1 METLST
7 HRCHG
12 GILGYYQHA
21 SSSTQCAMRFTA
33 FVPEKP
39 TGAAVIFLSG
49 LTCTEENF
57 TTKAGAYR
65 TANALGL
72 TIIAPDTSPRGDGVP
87 DDESIAIGNGAG
99 WYVDATQAPWN
110 THYNMFRYITDELPA
125 LVRQHFAIKKLGLC
139 GHSMGGHGTLTIALK
154 KPKLFQSLSVLAPV
168 CTPSQSGWG
177 QDGLRAYFGDNPA
190 EWAKHDA
197 VELMKSVGDGTL
209 PPILIDQG
217 LADSAYKEGRLN
229 PELFVEACKAK
240 GQAVEYRTHEGY
252 DHGYF
257 FIQSVIDD
265 HLRHHAGQL
274 GM

>member
-12 GILGYYQHA
+12 GTLTYHKHA
-21 SSSTQCAMRFTA
+21 SSSTGTPMRFTA

-39 TGAAVIFLSG
+39 TGVALIYLAG

-57 TTKAGAYR
+57 TVKAGAYR
-65 TANALGL
+65 TANELGL
-72 TIIAPDTSPRGDGVP
+72 TIIAPDTAPRGDGVP
-87 DDESIAIGNGAG
+87 DDDSIAIGGGAG

-110 THYNMFRYITDELPA
+110 ANYKMFSYITEELPA
-125 LVRQHFAIKKLGLC
+125 LVQKNFAAKKLGLF
-139 GHSMGGHGTLTIALK
+139 GHSMGGHGTLSIALK
-154 KPKLFQSLSVLAPV
+154 KPRLFQSLSVFAPV
-168 CTPSQSGWG
+168 CTPSRAGWG
-177 QDGLRAYFGDNPA
+177 QDGLRAYFGDSPA

-197 VELMKSVGDGTL
+197 VELMKSIGDGSL

-229 PELFVEACKAK
+229 PELFVEAAKAK
-240 GQAVEYRTHEGY
+240 GQRVEYRTHEGY

-257 FIQSVIDD
+257 FIQTFMDD
-265 HLRHHAGQL
+265 HLRHHAQQL
-274 GM
+274 AQ

>member
-12 GILGYYQHA
+12 GTLGYYKHA
-21 SSSTQCAMRFTA
+21 SASTHTDMRFTA

-39 TGAAVIFLSG
+39 TGAAVMFLSG

-72 TIIAPDTSPRGDGVP
+72 TIVTPDTSPRGPNVP
-87 DDESIAIGNGAG
+87 DDDSIAIGGGAG
-99 WYVDATQAPWN
+99 WYVDATEAPWS
-110 THYNMFRYITDELPA
+110 THYRMFSYVTDELPA
-125 LVRQHFAIKKLGLC
+125 LVRQHFTISKLGLF

-154 KPKLFQSLSVLAPV
+154 KPKLFASLSVFAPV
-168 CTPSQSGWG
+168 CTPSRAGWG
-177 QDGLRAYFGDNPA
+177 QDGLRAYFGDNPT

-217 LADSAYKEGRLN
+217 LADSAYREGRLN
-229 PELFVEACKAK
+229 PELFVEAATAK
-240 GQAVEYRTHEGY
+240 GQPVDYRTHEGY

-257 FIQSVIDD
+257 FIQTFIDD
-265 HLRHHAGQL
+265 HLRHHAKQL
-274 GM
+274 G